1 MGASELKEEPLS
13 KSKFILKVRVLG
25 GVDFHYTFHQ
35 LVADIEREMSTHLC
49 SECGKSFSEAA
60 NLFIHQTRTHDNT
73 QYSHLG
79 ERPDQKEFAC
89 EECKFTT
96 MTKAYLKDHIRR
108 MHLVR
113 GVGWMCVGG
122 TCENKPK
129 TFVNNRLLLQHKKDH
144 QNLPCPSCIKTFT
157 SKRNLNRH
165 IKVVHKK
172 QQNIDRRSQEDSLS
186 FVPAHQAVSVEELL
200 NLTTFDLEGAIVLP
214 LDPLIN

>member
-13 KSKFILKVRVLG
+13 KTCK
-25 GVDFHYTFHQ
+25 
-35 LVADIEREMSTHLC
+35 
-49 SECGKSFSEAA
+49 KSV
-60 NLFIHQTRTHDNT
+60 QTRARLNNHEK
-73 QYSHLG
+73 SHSG
-79 ERPDQKEFAC
+79 ERSEKEFAC
-89 EECKFTT
+89 EECKYTT

-108 MHLVR
+108 IHLVR
-113 GVGWMCVGG
+113 GVGWMCVEG

-200 NLTTFDLEGAIVLP
+200 NLTTFDLEGAVVLP

>member
-1 MGASELKEEPLS
+1 
-13 KSKFILKVRVLG
+13 
-25 GVDFHYTFHQ
+25 
-35 LVADIEREMSTHLC
+35 MSTHLC

-73 QYSHLG
+73 QYFHLG

-113 GVGWMCVGG
+113 GVGWMCVEG

-144 QNLPCPSCIKTFT
+144 QNLPCQSCTKTFP

-165 IKVVHKK
+165 MKNVHKQ